1 MEFSQQIKDF
11 LKETYPGKDIYNM
24 SLDELKMFKNEVTD
38 KKHEYSLLELAV
50 KTCMNAAYGSA
61 ANQWFYFF
69 NNKVA
74 ADITGEC
81 RNLTKTM
88 WSNLENFFHETI
100 WERKDLWKQF
110 DFELD
115 ESKHDWFRSQ
125 NIAVYSDTD
134 SCYTTYGNFFDCMT
148 SEYQEKYKSPK
159 AKVDWILK
167 FNKEFLDKQN
177 NQWCD
182 DIYNP
187 RHGKSCHVFELETI
201 SQSCIYQKKKKYIKA
216 LLYSKGKFYDTPKI
230 SGAGIEL
237 VKSTSPEFCRKII
250 KDLTT
255 MLLFDYNDNIRN
267 EFMTEFNIKLQKYRK
282 EFYKAPIEDISQS
295 VNIGNYTKFV
305 IDDTDQLILAKGC
318 PVSVQAIARY
328 NHLAHKHHQD
338 NKRTL
343 SGKIKYYNIALD
355 MNGRKIGYFGYPS
368 GELPEWAPEMCK
380 IVQWEKNVID
390 PINRFLEVMH
400 IDLVGP
406 DESRQLSF
414 F

>member
-1 MEFSQQIKDF
+1 MIEYKFEDIESIEQIDDYGD
-11 LKETYPGKDIYNM
+11 EYVYDI
-24 SLDELKMFKNEVTD
+24 EVNDNT
-38 KKHEYSLLELAV
+38 H
-50 KTCMNAAYGSA
+50 TFI
-61 ANQWFYFF
+61 AN
-69 NNKVA
+69 
-74 ADITGEC
+74 DILVH
-81 RNLTKTM
+81 N
-88 WSNLENFFHETI
+88 S
-100 WERKDLWKQF
+100 
-110 DFELD
+110 
-115 ESKHDWFRSQ
+115 
-125 NIAVYSDTD
+125 V
-134 SCYTTYGNFFDCMT
+134 YTTYGSLFDCMT
-148 SEYQEKYKSPK
+148 LEYQKKYDTPRKK
-159 AKVDWILK
+159 TDWILK
-167 FNKEFLDKQN
+167 FNKDFLDKQN
-177 NQWCD
+177 NKWCE

-187 RHGKSCHVFELETI
+187 RHGKSCHVFELETV

-255 MLLFDYNDNIRN
+255 MLLFDYNDNIKN

-305 IDDTDQLILAKGC
+305 INDQDNLILAKGC

-328 NHLAHKHHQD
+328 NYLAHKHGQD

-343 SGKIKYYNIALD
+343 SGKIKYYNISLD
-355 MNGRKIGYFGYPS
+355 SQGKKIGYFGFPS

-390 PINRFLEVMH
+390 PINRFLEVMN

-406 DESRQLSF
+406 DAARQLSLF
-414 F
+414 